1 MREAERLRHA
11 GAERNARCVHDYLSK
26 AFGQANKGARRMPRR
41 QEPKK
46 DGASTE
52 MPRGAASRR

>member
-1 MREAERLRHA
+1 MRA
-11 GAERNARCVHDYLSK
+11 VDYLTKK

-41 QEPKK
+41 QEPMK